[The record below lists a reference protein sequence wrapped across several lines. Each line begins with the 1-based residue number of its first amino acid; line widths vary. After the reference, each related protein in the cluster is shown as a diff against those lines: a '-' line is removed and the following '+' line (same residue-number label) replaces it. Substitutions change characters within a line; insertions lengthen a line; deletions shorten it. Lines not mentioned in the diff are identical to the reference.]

1 MHCGGCGWRG
11 WSAPLKTKGLLSS
24 SIILEH
30 LVPGSVHPK
39 CPGASCCA
47 FEKGRMGLKSRPIG
61 QEAGSVQDGVAG
73 ESLFL
78 CHPRCLSSSL

>member
-1 MHCGGCGWRG
+1 MHCEGVWLEGVECPPKNEG
-11 WSAPLKTKGLLSS
+11 SS

-30 LVPGSVHPK
+30 LVPGNVHPK

-61 QEAGSVQDGVAG
+61 QEAESVQDGVAG

-78 CHPRCLSSSL
+78 CHPCCLSSSL